1 LDINASEQLVFTRLF
16 CLFRLVFL
24 AFRFLHSEDE
34 DDEEEEADEQQD
46 DEDADDL
53 ACGDRFNKPTD

>member
-1 LDINASEQLVFTRLF
+1 
-16 CLFRLVFL
+16 L

-34 DDEEEEADEQQD
+34 DDEDEEADEQQD

-53 ACGDRFNKPTD
+53 VCGGRFIKPTG

>member
-1 LDINASEQLVFTRLF
+1 
-16 CLFRLVFL
+16 LVFL